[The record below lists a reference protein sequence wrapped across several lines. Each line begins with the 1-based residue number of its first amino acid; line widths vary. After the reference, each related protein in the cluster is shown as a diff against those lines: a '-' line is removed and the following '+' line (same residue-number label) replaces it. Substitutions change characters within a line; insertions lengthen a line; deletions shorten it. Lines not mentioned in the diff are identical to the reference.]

1 MMLLFA
7 WYLIL
12 FSLFLNSVIAELLIR
27 LTVSSV
33 VLSTKSSGSVLFKP
47 SRALCSIV
55 LTVVA
60 VISAMIF
67 VGFF

>member
-12 FSLFLNSVIAELLIR
+12 FSLFLNSVTAELLIR

-33 VLSTKSSGSVLFKP
+33 VLSTKSSGSVLCKP
-47 SRALCSIV
+47 SRTLCSIV